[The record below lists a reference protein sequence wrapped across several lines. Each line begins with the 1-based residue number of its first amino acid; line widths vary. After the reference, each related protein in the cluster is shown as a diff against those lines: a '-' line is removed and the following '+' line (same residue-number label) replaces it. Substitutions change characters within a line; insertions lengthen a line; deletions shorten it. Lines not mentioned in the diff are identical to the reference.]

1 MSKLLDKLFGSRTR
15 ARRDLLTSAANLP
28 IDDEWAYT
36 IAYHA
41 MLRAGRALLIRFNQ
55 MRTKRHA
62 FIYEAEKPISRTEAE
77 KSLRSAQEFV
87 DEIANRVKALI

>member
-1 MSKLLDKLFGSRTR
+1 MDLKRLETLGLIEKIGPNQKLVLSQLER

-41 MLRAGRALLIRFNQ
+41 MLRAGRALLSSFL
-55 MRTKRHA
+55 A
-62 FIYEAEKPISRTEAE
+62 SAAASEARAGE
-77 KSLRSAQEFV
+77 
-87 DEIANRVKALI
+87 